1 MHKFFI
7 VKINLVLLVYKRY
20 QSSINLKTMKK
31 IVLLLSAAVLV
42 LGSIAF
48 ITKLIPGS
56 QLHIAKVV
64 GAVQDQQI
72 AKIDDNSGDW
82 LTYGRNYGE
91 ERYSPLSQITKE
103 NVNQLGLAWS
113 INLGTSRGIEA
124 TPLVVDGIMF
134 ISGPWSVV
142 YAIDTR
148 KGKILWTYDPQVPKG
163 FGEKACCDVV
173 NRGLAMYK
181 GNIFVGTLDGRLVSI
196 NAATGKMKWEVLS
209 VSHDRSYTITGAPRV
224 MDGKVIIGNSGAEYG
239 VRGYVT
245 AYDAMTG
252 KKVWRFF
259 TVPGNPANGFEHPEM
274 EVAAKTWKGEWW
286 KYGGGGTAW
295 DAFAYDPKLKLIY
308 VGTGNGSPW
317 NREIRSPGGG
327 DNLYLSSILAIH
339 AETGKLKWH
348 YQTTPGESWDF
359 TAVQQIILT
368 QLEIKGKKRDVLM
381 QAPKNGFF
389 YVLDRNTGELLSAE
403 PYVYVNWA
411 SKVDMKTGRPV
422 ETPNARYLT
431 SNEQIYPGPFG
442 GHNWQPMAFNPKT
455 NLVYIPAREQSFTYG
470 NQQDFVYD
478 KDHWS
483 LGISSNPAN
492 PTNKDA
498 KFAKSYGKLIAW
510 DPVLNKEVWSKVEKT
525 TWNSGVMTTSDL
537 VFQGTAEGDFNAM
550 DARTGKVIW
559 TKNLGTGIVAPPIT
573 YLVDGVQYVTIAVG
587 WGGVQGQSNRNTEQ
601 INPGTVYTFAIG
613 KNAAMPVFEKQ
624 PKKEYLTLPVE
635 VTEAQVE
642 KGSNLFGKYCS
653 ACHTL
658 SAGNPGGNIPNL
670 TYSHP
675 DIMGAFHQIVGDGI
689 FLPKGMPKF
698 GGRLSNEDISNIKGY
713 ILATAKKNREKK

>member
-1 MHKFFI
+1 MHNFFI

-72 AKIDDNSGDW
+72 ANIDDNSGDW

-196 NAATGKMKWEVLS
+196 NAATGKKKWEVLS

-422 ETPNARYLT
+422 ETPNARYLS

-642 KGSNLFGKYCS
+642 RGSNLFGKYCS

>member
-1 MHKFFI
+1 MKKTILYFSAI
-7 VKINLVLLVYKRY
+7 ILVL
-20 QSSINLKTMKK
+20 
-31 IVLLLSAAVLV
+31 A
-42 LGSIAF
+42 SIAF
-48 ITKLIPGS
+48 IEKSKPGS
-56 QLHIAKVV
+56 PLHIAKVV
-64 GAVQDQQI
+64 GAVQDKQI
-72 AKIDDNSGDW
+72 SAIEDNSGDW

-91 ERYSPLSQITKE
+91 ERFSPLGQITKE
-103 NVNQLGLAWS
+103 NVGQLGLAWS
-113 INLGTSRGIEA
+113 LNLGTKRGIEA

-142 YAIDTR
+142 YAINTR
-148 KGKILWTYDPQVPKG
+148 NGKLLWTYDPQVPKE

-173 NRGLAMYK
+173 NRGVAMYK

-196 NAATGKMKWEVLS
+196 NAATGKKKWEVLT

-224 MDGKVIIGNSGAEYG
+224 MDGKVMIGNSGAEFG

-252 KKVWRFF
+252 KKIWRFY
-259 TVPGNPANGFEHPEM
+259 TVPGNPAKGFEHPEM

-308 VGTGNGSPW
+308 VGTGNGSVW

-348 YQTTPGESWDF
+348 YQTTPGDSWDF

-368 QLEIKGKKRDVLM
+368 QLEIKGKKREVLM

-422 ETPNARYLT
+422 ETPNARYIKT
-431 SNEQIYPGPFG
+431 NEQIYPSPYGA
-442 GHNWQPMAFNPKT
+442 HNWQPMAFNPKT
-455 NLVYIPAREQSFTYG
+455 KLVYIPAREQSMMYG
-470 NQQDFVYD
+470 NEQDFVYD
-478 KDHWS
+478 KDYWS
-483 LGISSNPAN
+483 LGIGIGVGGNPAN
-492 PTNKDA
+492 PTNMDP
-498 KFAKSYGKLIAW
+498 KFPKSFGKLIAW
-510 DPVLNKEVWSKVEKT
+510 DPVHNKEVWSKIEKT
-525 TWNSGVMTTSDL
+525 TWNSGVLTTSDL
-537 VFQGTAEGDFNAM
+537 VFQGNAEGDFNAL
-550 DARTGKVIW
+550 DARTGQVLW

-587 WGGVQGQSNRNTEQ
+587 WGGASGIANRNTEQ

-613 KNAAMPVFEKQ
+613 KNTAMPVFEKQ
-624 PKKEYLTLPVE
+624 AKKEYLTLPVE
-635 VTEAQVE
+635 ITEAQVE
-642 KGSNLFGKYCS
+642 KGGNLFGKYCS
-653 ACHTL
+653 ACHNL
-658 SAGNPGGNIPNL
+658 NAGNPGGNIPNL

-698 GGRLSNEDISNIKGY
+698 KGRLSDEDISNIKGY
-713 ILATAKKNREKK
+713 ILSSAKKNRESK

>member
-1 MHKFFI
+1 MK
-7 VKINLVLLVYKRY
+7 KLVLLF
-20 QSSINLKTMKK
+20 
-31 IVLLLSAAVLV
+31 SAAALF

-72 AKIDDNSGDW
+72 ANIDDNSGDW

-103 NVNQLGLAWS
+103 NVSQLGLAWS
-113 INLGTSRGIEA
+113 LNLGTKRGIEA

-134 ISGPWSVV
+134 ISGPWSIV

-196 NAATGKMKWEVLS
+196 NAATGKKKWEVLS

-455 NLVYIPAREQSFTYG
+455 NLVYIPAREQSFMYG
-470 NQQDFVYD
+470 NQQDFEYD

-587 WGGVQGQSNRNTEQ
+587 WGGVQGQSSKNTEQ
-601 INPGTVYTFAIG
+601 INPGTIYTFAIG

-670 TYSHP
+670 TYTHP

>member
-1 MHKFFI
+1 
-7 VKINLVLLVYKRY
+7 
-20 QSSINLKTMKK
+20 MKK

-72 AKIDDNSGDW
+72 ANIDDNSGDW

-196 NAATGKMKWEVLS
+196 NAATGKKKWEVLS

-422 ETPNARYLT
+422 ETPNARYLS

-642 KGSNLFGKYCS
+642 RGSNLFGKYCS

>member
-1 MHKFFI
+1 MKKLILGFLATI
-7 VKINLVLLVYKRY
+7 LVL
-20 QSSINLKTMKK
+20 
-31 IVLLLSAAVLV
+31 A
-42 LGSIAF
+42 SIAF
-48 ITKLIPGS
+48 VEKIKPGS
-56 QLHIAKVV
+56 ALHIAKVV
-64 GAVQDQQI
+64 GAVQDKQI
-72 AKIDDNSGDW
+72 STIEDNSGDW

-91 ERYSPLSQITKE
+91 ERYSPLGQITKE
-103 NVNQLGLAWS
+103 NVGQLGLAWS
-113 INLGTSRGIEA
+113 LNLGTKRGIEA

-142 YAIDTR
+142 YAINTR
-148 KGKILWTYDPQVPKG
+148 NGKLLWTYDPQVPKE

-173 NRGLAMYK
+173 NRGVAMYK

-196 NAATGKMKWEVLS
+196 NAATGKKKWEVLT

-224 MDGKVIIGNSGAEYG
+224 MDGKVMIGNSGAEFG

-252 KKVWRFF
+252 KKIWRFY

-274 EVAAKTWKGEWW
+274 KEAAKTWNGEWW

-308 VGTGNGSPW
+308 VGTGNGSVW

-348 YQTTPGESWDF
+348 YQTTPGDSWDF

-368 QLEIKGKKRDVLM
+368 QLEIKGKKREVLM

-422 ETPNARYLT
+422 ETPNARYIKT
-431 SNEQIYPGPFG
+431 NEQIYPSPYGA
-442 GHNWQPMAFNPKT
+442 HNWQPMAFNPKT
-455 NLVYIPAREQSFTYG
+455 KLVYIPAREQSMMYG
-470 NQQDFVYD
+470 NEKDFVYD
-478 KDHWS
+478 KDYWS
-483 LGISSNPAN
+483 LGIGIGVGGNPAN
-492 PTNKDA
+492 PTNMDP
-498 KFAKSYGKLIAW
+498 KFPKSFGKLIAW
-510 DPVLNKEVWSKVEKT
+510 DPVQNKEVWSKVEKT
-525 TWNSGVMTTSDL
+525 VWNSGVLTTSDL
-537 VFQGTAEGDFNAM
+537 VFQGNAEGDFNAL
-550 DARTGKVIW
+550 DARTGQVLW

-587 WGGVQGQSNRNTEQ
+587 WGGASGIANRNTEQ

-613 KNAAMPVFEKQ
+613 KNTAMPVFEKQ
-624 PKKEYLTLPVE
+624 AKKEYLTLPVE
-635 VTEAQVE
+635 ITEAQVE
-642 KGSNLFGKYCS
+642 KGGNLFGKYCS
-653 ACHTL
+653 ACHNL
-658 SAGNPGGNIPNL
+658 NAGNPGGNIPNL

-698 GGRLSNEDISNIKGY
+698 KGRLSDEDISNIKGY
-713 ILATAKKNREKK
+713 ILSSAKKNRESK

>member
-1 MHKFFI
+1 MKKTILYFSAI
-7 VKINLVLLVYKRY
+7 ILVL
-20 QSSINLKTMKK
+20 
-31 IVLLLSAAVLV
+31 A
-42 LGSIAF
+42 SIAF
-48 ITKLIPGS
+48 IEKSKPGS
-56 QLHIAKVV
+56 PLHIAKVV
-64 GAVQDQQI
+64 GAVQDKQI
-72 AKIDDNSGDW
+72 STIEDNSGDW

-91 ERYSPLSQITKE
+91 ERFSPLGQITKE
-103 NVNQLGLAWS
+103 NVGQLGLAWS
-113 INLGTSRGIEA
+113 LNLGTKRGIEA

-142 YAIDTR
+142 YAINTR
-148 KGKILWTYDPQVPKG
+148 NGKLLWTYDPQVPKE

-173 NRGLAMYK
+173 NRGVAMYK

-196 NAATGKMKWEVLS
+196 NAATGKKKWEVLT

-224 MDGKVIIGNSGAEYG
+224 MDGKVMIGNSGAEFG

-252 KKVWRFF
+252 KKIWRFY

-274 EVAAKTWKGEWW
+274 KEAAKTWKGEWW

-308 VGTGNGSPW
+308 VGTGNGSVW

-348 YQTTPGESWDF
+348 YQTTPGDSWDF

-368 QLEIKGKKRDVLM
+368 QLEIKGKKREVLM

-422 ETPNARYLT
+422 ETPNARYIKT
-431 SNEQIYPGPFG
+431 NEQIYPSPYGA
-442 GHNWQPMAFNPKT
+442 HNWQPMAFNPKT
-455 NLVYIPAREQSFTYG
+455 KLVYIPAREQSMMYG
-470 NQQDFVYD
+470 NEQDFVYD
-478 KDHWS
+478 KDYWS
-483 LGISSNPAN
+483 LGIGIGVGGNPAN
-492 PTNKDA
+492 PTNMDP
-498 KFAKSYGKLIAW
+498 KFPKSFGKLIAW
-510 DPVLNKEVWSKVEKT
+510 DPVQNKEVWSKVEKT
-525 TWNSGVMTTSDL
+525 VWNSGVLTTSDL
-537 VFQGTAEGDFNAM
+537 VFQGNAEGDFNAL
-550 DARTGKVIW
+550 DARTGQVLW

-587 WGGVQGQSNRNTEQ
+587 WGGASGIANRNTEQ

-613 KNAAMPVFEKQ
+613 KNTAMPVFEKQ
-624 PKKEYLTLPVE
+624 AKKEYLTLPVE
-635 VTEAQVE
+635 ITEAQVE
-642 KGSNLFGKYCS
+642 KGGNLFGKYCS
-653 ACHTL
+653 ACHNL
-658 SAGNPGGNIPNL
+658 NAGNPGGNIPNL

-698 GGRLSNEDISNIKGY
+698 KGRLSDEDISNIKGY
-713 ILATAKKNREKK
+713 ILSSAKKNRESK

>member
-1 MHKFFI
+1 MKKLILGFSATI
-7 VKINLVLLVYKRY
+7 LVL
-20 QSSINLKTMKK
+20 
-31 IVLLLSAAVLV
+31 A
-42 LGSIAF
+42 SIAF
-48 ITKLIPGS
+48 VEKTKPGS
-56 QLHIAKVV
+56 ALHIAKVV
-64 GAVQDQQI
+64 GAVQDKQI
-72 AKIDDNSGDW
+72 STIEDNSGDW

-91 ERYSPLSQITKE
+91 ERFSPLGQITKE
-103 NVNQLGLAWS
+103 NVGQIGLAWS
-113 INLGTSRGIEA
+113 LNLGTKRGIEA

-142 YAIDTR
+142 YAINTR
-148 KGKILWTYDPQVPKG
+148 NGKLLWTYDPQVPKE

-173 NRGLAMYK
+173 NRGVAMYK

-196 NAATGKMKWEVLS
+196 NAATGKKKWEVLT

-224 MDGKVIIGNSGAEYG
+224 MDGKVLIGNGGAEFG

-252 KKVWRFF
+252 KKIWRFY

-274 EVAAKTWKGEWW
+274 KEAVKTWNGEWW

-308 VGTGNGSPW
+308 VGTGNGSVW

-348 YQTTPGESWDF
+348 YQTTPGDSWDF

-368 QLEIKGKKRDVLM
+368 QLEIKGKKREVLM

-422 ETPNARYLT
+422 EASNARYLK
-431 SNEQIYPGPFG
+431 SNEQIYPMAYG
-442 GHNWQPMAFNPKT
+442 GHNWQAMAFNPITK
-455 NLVYIPAREQSFTYG
+455 LVYIPAREISMIYG
-470 NQQDFVYD
+470 NEQNFVYD
-478 KDHWS
+478 KDYWS
-483 LGISSNPAN
+483 LGIGKNPAN
-492 PTNKDA
+492 PTNMDSKGP
-498 KFAKSYGKLIAW
+498 KSHGKLIAW
-510 DPVLNKEVWSKVEKT
+510 DPVQNKEVWSKKEKSI
-525 TWNSGVMTTSDL
+525 WNSGVLTTSDL
-537 VFQGTAEGDFNAM
+537 VFQGNAEGDFNAL
-550 DARTGKVIW
+550 DAKTGQVIW

-587 WGGVQGQSNRNTEQ
+587 WGGVVSLKNKNTEQ
-601 INPGTVYTFAIG
+601 INPGTIYTFAIG
-613 KNAAMPVFEKQ
+613 KNAAMPVFEKEA
-624 PKKEYLTLPVE
+624 KKEYVTLAVDILD
-635 VTEAQVE
+635 TQIA
-642 KGSNLFGKYCS
+642 KGEDLFDKYCS

-658 SAGNPGGNIPNL
+658 APNNPGGTIPNL

-675 DIMGAFHQIVGDGI
+675 DIMGAFHQIVRDGI

-698 GGRLSNEDISNIKGY
+698 KGRLSDEDISNIKGY
-713 ILATAKKNREKK
+713 ILSSAKKNRESK

>member
-1 MHKFFI
+1 MKKLILGFSATI
-7 VKINLVLLVYKRY
+7 LVL
-20 QSSINLKTMKK
+20 
-31 IVLLLSAAVLV
+31 A
-42 LGSIAF
+42 SIAF
-48 ITKLIPGS
+48 VEKTKPGS
-56 QLHIAKVV
+56 ALHISKVV
-64 GAVQDQQI
+64 GAVQDKQI
-72 AKIDDNSGDW
+72 STIEDNSGDW

-91 ERYSPLSQITKE
+91 ERFSPLGQITKE
-103 NVNQLGLAWS
+103 NVGQLGLAWS
-113 INLGTSRGIEA
+113 LNLGTKRGIEA

-134 ISGPWSVV
+134 MSGPWSVV
-142 YAIDTR
+142 YAINTR
-148 KGKILWTYDPQVPKG
+148 NGKLLWTYDPQVPKE

-173 NRGLAMYK
+173 NRGVAMYK

-196 NAATGKMKWEVLS
+196 NAATGKKKWEVLT

-224 MDGKVIIGNSGAEYG
+224 MDGKVLIGNGGAEFG

-252 KKVWRFF
+252 KKIWRFY

-274 EVAAKTWKGEWW
+274 KEAVKTWNGEWW

-308 VGTGNGSPW
+308 VGTGNGSVW

-348 YQTTPGESWDF
+348 YQTTPGDSWDF

-368 QLEIKGKKRDVLM
+368 QLEIKGKKREVLM

-422 ETPNARYLT
+422 EAPNARYLK
-431 SNEQIYPGPFG
+431 SNEQIYPMAYG
-442 GHNWQPMAFNPKT
+442 GHNWQAMAFNPITK
-455 NLVYIPAREQSFTYG
+455 LVYIPAREISMIYG
-470 NQQDFVYD
+470 NEQNFVYD
-478 KDHWS
+478 KDYWS
-483 LGISSNPAN
+483 LGIAKNPAN
-492 PTNKDA
+492 PTNMDSKGP
-498 KFAKSYGKLIAW
+498 KSHGKLIAW
-510 DPVLNKEVWSKVEKT
+510 DPVQNKEVWSKKEKSI
-525 TWNSGVMTTSDL
+525 WNSGVLTTSDL
-537 VFQGTAEGDFNAM
+537 VFQGNAEGDFNAL
-550 DARTGKVIW
+550 DAKTGQVIW

-587 WGGVQGQSNRNTEQ
+587 WGGVVSLKNKNTEQ
-601 INPGTVYTFAIG
+601 INPGTIYTFAIG
-613 KNAAMPVFEKQ
+613 KNVAMPVFEKEA
-624 PKKEYLTLPVE
+624 KKEYVTLAVDISD
-635 VTEAQVE
+635 TQVA
-642 KGSNLFGKYCS
+642 KGEDLFDKYCS

-658 SAGNPGGNIPNL
+658 APNNPGGTIPNL

-698 GGRLSNEDISNIKGY
+698 KGRLSDADITNIKGY
-713 ILATAKKNREKK
+713 ILSSAKKNRESK

>member
-1 MHKFFI
+1 
-7 VKINLVLLVYKRY
+7 
-20 QSSINLKTMKK
+20 
-31 IVLLLSAAVLV
+31 
-42 LGSIAF
+42 
-48 ITKLIPGS
+48 
-56 QLHIAKVV
+56 
-64 GAVQDQQI
+64 
-72 AKIDDNSGDW
+72 
-82 LTYGRNYGE
+82 
-91 ERYSPLSQITKE
+91 
-103 NVNQLGLAWS
+103 
-113 INLGTSRGIEA
+113 
-124 TPLVVDGIMF
+124 MF
-134 ISGPWSVV
+134 ISVPGSIV

-148 KGKILWTYDPQVPKG
+148 KCNILLSYDPQVPKG

-196 NAATGKMKWEVLS
+196 NAATGKKKWEVLS

-252 KKVWRFF
+252 KKIWRFF

-470 NQQDFVYD
+470 NQQDFQYD
-478 KDHWS
+478 KDYWS

-492 PTNKDA
+492 PTNKDP
-498 KFAKSYGKLIAW
+498 KFVKSFGKLIAW

-537 VFQGTAEGDFNAM
+537 VFQGNAEGDFNAM
-550 DARTGKVIW
+550 DAKTGQILW

-587 WGGVQGQSNRNTEQ
+587 WGGVQGQSNRSTEQ

-613 KNAAMPVFEKQ
+613 KNAAMPVYEKQ

-642 KGSNLFGKYCS
+642 KGGSLFGKYCG

-658 SAGNPGGNIPNL
+658 NANNPGGNIPNL

>member
-1 MHKFFI
+1 MK
-7 VKINLVLLVYKRY
+7 KLVLLF
-20 QSSINLKTMKK
+20 
-31 IVLLLSAAVLV
+31 SAAVLV

-48 ITKLIPGS
+48 ITKSIPGS
-56 QLHIAKVV
+56 SLHIAKVV

-72 AKIDDNSGDW
+72 ANIDDNSGDW

-91 ERYSPLSQITKE
+91 ERFSPLGQITKD
-103 NVNQLGLAWS
+103 NVGQLGLAWS
-113 INLGTSRGIEA
+113 LNLGTKRGIEA

-134 ISGPWSVV
+134 ISGPWSIV

-196 NAATGKMKWEVLS
+196 NAATGKKKWEVLS

-455 NLVYIPAREQSFTYG
+455 NLVYIPAREQSFMYG
-470 NQQDFVYD
+470 NQQDFQYD

-587 WGGVQGQSNRNTEQ
+587 WGGVQGQSSKNTEQ
-601 INPGTVYTFAIG
+601 INPGTIYTFAIG

-642 KGSNLFGKYCS
+642 KGDNLFGKYCS

-670 TYSHP
+670 TYTHP
-675 DIMGAFHQIVGDGI
+675 DIMGAFHQIVRDGI

-698 GGRLSNEDISNIKGY
+698 GGRLSDEDISNIKGY

>member
-1 MHKFFI
+1 
-7 VKINLVLLVYKRY
+7 
-20 QSSINLKTMKK
+20 MKK
-31 IVLLLSAAVLV
+31 IVLQLSAAVLV
-42 LGSIAF
+42 LASIAF
-48 ITKLIPGS
+48 ITKSIPGTP
-56 QLHIAKVV
+56 LHIAKVV

-72 AKIDDNSGDW
+72 AIVADNSGDW

-91 ERYSPLSQITKE
+91 ERFSPLGQITKD
-103 NVNQLGLAWS
+103 NVGQLGLAWS

-134 ISGPWSVV
+134 ISGPWSIV

-173 NRGLAMYK
+173 NRGVAMYK

-196 NAATGKMKWEVLS
+196 NAATGKKKWEVLT

-224 MDGKVIIGNSGAEYG
+224 MDGKVLIGNSGAEYG

-245 AYDAMTG
+245 AYDAITG
-252 KKVWRFF
+252 KKIWRFF

-274 EVAAKTWKGEWW
+274 KEAAKTWNGEWW

-308 VGTGNGSPW
+308 VGTGNGSVW
-317 NREIRSPGGG
+317 NREIRSPKGG

-348 YQTTPGESWDF
+348 YQTTPGDSWDF

-368 QLEIKGKKRDVLM
+368 QLEIKGKQRNVLM

-389 YVLDRNTGELLSAE
+389 YVLDRDTGELLSAE

-411 SKVDMKTGRPV
+411 SKVDLKTGRPV
-422 ETPNARYLT
+422 ETPNARYT
-431 SNEQIYPGPFG
+431 KSNEQIYPGPFG

-470 NQQDFVYD
+470 NQQNFVYD
-478 KDHWS
+478 KDYWS
-483 LGISSNPAN
+483 LGIGGNPAN
-492 PTNKDA
+492 PTNKDP
-498 KFAKSYGKLIAW
+498 KFAKSFGKLIAW
-510 DPVLNKEVWSKVEKT
+510 DPVQNKEVWSKIEKT
-525 TWNSGVMTTSDL
+525 TWNSGVLTTSDL

-550 DARTGKVIW
+550 DARTGQVLW

-587 WGGVQGQSNRNTEQ
+587 WGGVQGQSSRNTEQ

-613 KNAAMPVFEKQ
+613 KNTAMPVFEKQ

-635 VTEAQVE
+635 VAEAQID
-642 KGSNLFGKYCS
+642 KGGNLFGKYCS

-675 DIMGAFHQIVGDGI
+675 DVMGAFHQIVGDGI

>member
-1 MHKFFI
+1 
-7 VKINLVLLVYKRY
+7 
-20 QSSINLKTMKK
+20 MKK
-31 IVLLLSAAVLV
+31 LILGFSATILV

-48 ITKLIPGS
+48 VEKTKPGS
-56 QLHIAKVV
+56 ALHIAKVV
-64 GAVQDQQI
+64 GAVQDKQI
-72 AKIDDNSGDW
+72 STIEDNSGDW

-91 ERYSPLSQITKE
+91 ERFSPLGQITKE
-103 NVNQLGLAWS
+103 NVGQLGLAWS
-113 INLGTSRGIEA
+113 LNLGTKRGIEA

-134 ISGPWSVV
+134 MSGPWSVV
-142 YAIDTR
+142 YAINTR
-148 KGKILWTYDPQVPKG
+148 NGKLLWTYDPQVPKE

-173 NRGLAMYK
+173 NRGVAMYK

-196 NAATGKMKWEVLS
+196 NAATGKKKWEVLT

-224 MDGKVIIGNSGAEYG
+224 MDGKVLIGNGGAEFG

-252 KKVWRFF
+252 KKIWRFY

-274 EVAAKTWKGEWW
+274 KEAVKTWNGEWW

-308 VGTGNGSPW
+308 VGTGNGSVW

-348 YQTTPGESWDF
+348 YQTTPGDSWDF

-368 QLEIKGKKRDVLM
+368 QLEIKGKKREVLM

-422 ETPNARYLT
+422 EAPNARYLK
-431 SNEQIYPGPFG
+431 SNEQIYPMAYG
-442 GHNWQPMAFNPKT
+442 GHNWQAMAFNPITK
-455 NLVYIPAREQSFTYG
+455 LVYIPAREISMIYG
-470 NQQDFVYD
+470 NEQNFVYD
-478 KDHWS
+478 KDYWS
-483 LGISSNPAN
+483 LGIGKNPAN
-492 PTNKDA
+492 PTNMDSKGP
-498 KFAKSYGKLIAW
+498 KSHGKLIAW
-510 DPVLNKEVWSKVEKT
+510 DPVQNKEVWSKKEKSI
-525 TWNSGVMTTSDL
+525 WNSGVLTTSDL
-537 VFQGTAEGDFNAM
+537 VFQGNAEGDFNAL
-550 DARTGKVIW
+550 DAKTGQVIW

-587 WGGVQGQSNRNTEQ
+587 WGGVVSLKNKNTEQ
-601 INPGTVYTFAIG
+601 INPGTIYTFAIG
-613 KNAAMPVFEKQ
+613 KNAAMPVFEKEA
-624 PKKEYLTLPVE
+624 KKEYVTLAVDISD
-635 VTEAQVE
+635 TQVA
-642 KGSNLFGKYCS
+642 KGEDLFDKYCS

-658 SAGNPGGNIPNL
+658 APNNPGGTIPNL

-698 GGRLSNEDISNIKGY
+698 KGRLSDADITNIKGY
-713 ILATAKKNREKK
+713 ILSSAKKNRESK

>member
-1 MHKFFI
+1 MKKAILYFSAI
-7 VKINLVLLVYKRY
+7 ILVLL
-20 QSSINLKTMKK
+20 
-31 IVLLLSAAVLV
+31 
-42 LGSIAF
+42 SIAF
-48 ITKLIPGS
+48 VEKFKPGS
-56 QLHIAKVV
+56 PLHIAKVV
-64 GAVQDQQI
+64 SAVQDKQI
-72 AKIDDNSGDW
+72 STIEDNSGDW

-91 ERYSPLSQITKE
+91 ERFSPLGQITKE
-103 NVNQLGLAWS
+103 NVSQLGLAWS
-113 INLGTSRGIEA
+113 LNLGTKRGIEA

-142 YAIDTR
+142 YAINTR
-148 KGKILWTYDPQVPKG
+148 NGKLLWTYDPQVPKE

-173 NRGLAMYK
+173 NRGVAMYK

-196 NAATGKMKWEVLS
+196 NAATGKKKWEVLT

-224 MDGKVIIGNSGAEYG
+224 MDGKVMIGNSGAEFG

-252 KKVWRFF
+252 KKIWRFY

-274 EVAAKTWKGEWW
+274 KEAAKTWKGEWW

-308 VGTGNGSPW
+308 VGTGNGSVW

-348 YQTTPGESWDF
+348 YQTTPGDSWDF

-368 QLEIKGKKRDVLM
+368 QLEIKGKKREVLM

-422 ETPNARYLT
+422 ETPNARYIKT
-431 SNEQIYPGPFG
+431 NEQIYPSPYGA
-442 GHNWQPMAFNPKT
+442 HNWQPMAFNPKT
-455 NLVYIPAREQSFTYG
+455 KLVYIPAREQSMMYG
-470 NQQDFVYD
+470 NEKDFVYD
-478 KDHWS
+478 KDYWS
-483 LGISSNPAN
+483 LGIGIGVGGNPAN
-492 PTNKDA
+492 PTNMDP
-498 KFAKSYGKLIAW
+498 KFPKSFGKLIAW
-510 DPVLNKEVWSKVEKT
+510 DPVQNKEVWSKVEKT
-525 TWNSGVMTTSDL
+525 VWNSGVLTTSDL
-537 VFQGTAEGDFNAM
+537 VFQGNAEGDFNAL
-550 DARTGKVIW
+550 DARTGQVLW

-587 WGGVQGQSNRNTEQ
+587 WGGASGIANRNTEQ

-613 KNAAMPVFEKQ
+613 KNTAMPVFEKQ
-624 PKKEYLTLPVE
+624 AKKEYLTLPVE
-635 VTEAQVE
+635 ITEAQVE
-642 KGSNLFGKYCS
+642 KGGNLFGKYCS
-653 ACHTL
+653 ACHNL
-658 SAGNPGGNIPNL
+658 NAGNPGGNIPNL

-698 GGRLSNEDISNIKGY
+698 KGRLSDVDISNIKGF
-713 ILATAKKNREKK
+713 ILSSAKKNRETK

>member
-1 MHKFFI
+1 MKKLILGFSATI
-7 VKINLVLLVYKRY
+7 LVL
-20 QSSINLKTMKK
+20 
-31 IVLLLSAAVLV
+31 A
-42 LGSIAF
+42 SIAF
-48 ITKLIPGS
+48 VEKTKPGS
-56 QLHIAKVV
+56 ALHIAKVV
-64 GAVQDQQI
+64 GAVQDKQI
-72 AKIDDNSGDW
+72 STIEDNSGDW

-91 ERYSPLSQITKE
+91 ERFSPLGQITKE
-103 NVNQLGLAWS
+103 NVGQIGLAWS
-113 INLGTSRGIEA
+113 LNLGTKRGIEA

-142 YAIDTR
+142 YAINTR
-148 KGKILWTYDPQVPKG
+148 NGKLLWTYDPQVPKE

-173 NRGLAMYK
+173 NRGVAMYK

-196 NAATGKMKWEVLS
+196 NAATGKKKWEVLT

-224 MDGKVIIGNSGAEYG
+224 MDGKVLIGNGGAEFG

-252 KKVWRFF
+252 KKIWRFY
-259 TVPGNPANGFEHPEM
+259 TVPGNPAKGFEHPEM
-274 EVAAKTWKGEWW
+274 KEAVKTWKGEWW

-308 VGTGNGSPW
+308 VGTGNGSVW

-348 YQTTPGESWDF
+348 YQTTPGDSWDF

-368 QLEIKGKKRDVLM
+368 QLEIKGKKREVLM

-422 ETPNARYLT
+422 EASNARYLK
-431 SNEQIYPGPFG
+431 SNEQIYPMAYG
-442 GHNWQPMAFNPKT
+442 GHNWQAMAFNPITK
-455 NLVYIPAREQSFTYG
+455 LVYIPAREISMIYG
-470 NQQDFVYD
+470 NEQNFVYD
-478 KDHWS
+478 KDYWS
-483 LGISSNPAN
+483 LGIGKNPAN
-492 PTNKDA
+492 PTNMDSKGP
-498 KFAKSYGKLIAW
+498 KSHGKLIAW
-510 DPVLNKEVWSKVEKT
+510 DPVQNKEVWSKKEKSI
-525 TWNSGVMTTSDL
+525 WNSGVLTTSDL
-537 VFQGTAEGDFNAM
+537 VFQGNAEGDFNAL
-550 DARTGKVIW
+550 DAKTGQVIW

-587 WGGVQGQSNRNTEQ
+587 WGGVVSLKNKNTEQ
-601 INPGTVYTFAIG
+601 INPGTIYTFAIG
-613 KNAAMPVFEKQ
+613 KNAAMPVFEKEA
-624 PKKEYLTLPVE
+624 KKEYVTLAVDILD
-635 VTEAQVE
+635 TQIA
-642 KGSNLFGKYCS
+642 KGEDLFDKYCS

-658 SAGNPGGNIPNL
+658 APNNPGGTIPNL

-675 DIMGAFHQIVGDGI
+675 DIMGAFHQIVRDGI

-698 GGRLSNEDISNIKGY
+698 KGRLSDEDISNIKGY
-713 ILATAKKNREKK
+713 ILSSAKKNRESK

>member
-1 MHKFFI
+1 
-7 VKINLVLLVYKRY
+7 
-20 QSSINLKTMKK
+20 MKK
-31 IVLLLSAAVLV
+31 IVLLFTAAVLFI
-42 LGSIAF
+42 GSIAF
-48 ITKLIPGS
+48 ITKSLPGS
-56 QLHIAKVV
+56 ALHIAKVV
-64 GAVQDQQI
+64 GAVQDQQL
-72 AKIDDNSGDW
+72 ATIDDNSGDW

-91 ERYSPLSQITKE
+91 ERFSPLGQITKD
-103 NVNQLGLAWS
+103 NVSQLGLAWS
-113 INLGTSRGIEA
+113 LNLGTKRGIEG

-134 ISGPWSVV
+134 LSGPWSVV
-142 YAIDTR
+142 YAIDVR

-196 NAATGKMKWEVLS
+196 NAATGKKKWEVLS

-252 KKVWRFF
+252 KKIWRFF

-274 EVAAKTWKGEWW
+274 KEAAKTWNGEWW

-348 YQTTPGESWDF
+348 YQTTPGDSWDY

-368 QLEIKGKKRDVLM
+368 QLEIKGKKREVLM

-411 SKVDMKTGRPV
+411 SKVDIKTGRPV
-422 ETPNARYLT
+422 ENPNARYVK
-431 SNEQIYPGPFG
+431 SNEQIYPSPFG
-442 GHNWQPMAFNPKT
+442 GHNWQAMAFNPKT
-455 NLVYIPAREQSFTYG
+455 NLVYIPAREQSWNFG
-470 NQQDFVYD
+470 NQIDFVYD

-483 LGISSNPAN
+483 TGNKSNPAN
-492 PTNKDA
+492 PTNKDPNGP
-498 KFAKSYGKLIAW
+498 KSYGKLIAW
-510 DPVLNKEVWSKVEKT
+510 DPVLNKEVWHKAEKT
-525 TWNSGVMTTSDL
+525 GWNSGVLTTSDL
-537 VFQGTAEGDFNAM
+537 VFQGNAEGDFNAL
-550 DARTGKVIW
+550 DARTGKVLW

-587 WGGVQGQSNRNTEQ
+587 WGGVMGLSSRSTEQ

-613 KNAAMPVFEKQ
+613 KNVAMPVYEKE

-635 VTEAQVE
+635 ISDEQVA
-642 KGSNLFGKYCS
+642 KGASLFGKYCGP
-653 ACHTL
+653 CHNL
-658 SAGNPGGNIPNL
+658 NAGNPGGNIPNL

-675 DIMGAFHQIVGDGI
+675 DIMGAFQQIVGDGI

-698 GGRLSNEDISNIKGY
+698 GGRLNNDDISNIKGY

>member
-1 MHKFFI
+1 MK
-7 VKINLVLLVYKRY
+7 KLVLLF
-20 QSSINLKTMKK
+20 T
-31 IVLLLSAAVLV
+31 AAVLFIC
-42 LGSIAF
+42 SIAF
-48 ITKLIPGS
+48 ITKSLPGS
-56 QLHIAKVV
+56 TLHIAKVV
-64 GAVQDQQI
+64 GAVQDLQL
-72 AKIDDNSGDW
+72 ATIDDNSGDW

-91 ERYSPLSQITKE
+91 ERFSPLGQITKE
-103 NVNQLGLAWS
+103 NVSQLGLAWS
-113 INLGTSRGIEA
+113 LNLGTKRGIEG

-134 ISGPWSVV
+134 LSGPWSVV
-142 YAIDTR
+142 YAIDVR

-181 GNIFVGTLDGRLVSI
+181 GNIFIGTLDGRLVSI
-196 NAATGKMKWEVLS
+196 NAATGKKKWEVLS

-252 KKVWRFF
+252 KKIWRFY

-274 EVAAKTWKGEWW
+274 KEAAKTWNGEWW

-348 YQTTPGESWDF
+348 YQTTPGDSWDF

-368 QLEIKGKKRDVLM
+368 QLEIKGRKREVLM

-422 ETPNARYLT
+422 ENPNARYVK
-431 SNEQIYPGPFG
+431 SNEQIYPSPFG
-442 GHNWQPMAFNPKT
+442 GHNWQAMAFNPKT
-455 NLVYIPAREQSFTYG
+455 NLVYIPAREQSWNFG
-470 NQQDFVYD
+470 NQIDFVYD

-483 LGISSNPAN
+483 TGNKSNPAN
-492 PTNKDA
+492 PTNKDPNGP
-498 KFAKSYGKLIAW
+498 KSYGKLIAW
-510 DPVLNKEVWSKVEKT
+510 DPVLNKEVWHKAEKT
-525 TWNSGVMTTSDL
+525 GWNSGVLTTSDL
-537 VFQGTAEGDFNAM
+537 VFQGNAEGDFNAL
-550 DARTGKVIW
+550 DARTGKVLW

-587 WGGVQGQSNRNTEQ
+587 WGGVMGLSSRSTEQ

-613 KNAAMPVFEKQ
+613 KNVAMPVYEKE

-635 VTEAQVE
+635 ISDEQVA
-642 KGSNLFGKYCS
+642 KGASLFGKYCGP
-653 ACHTL
+653 CHNL
-658 SAGNPGGNIPNL
+658 NAGNPGGNIPNL

-675 DIMGAFHQIVGDGI
+675 DIMGAFQQIVGDGI

-698 GGRLSNEDISNIKGY
+698 GGRLNNDDISNIKGY

>member
-1 MHKFFI
+1 MK
-7 VKINLVLLVYKRY
+7 KLVLLF
-20 QSSINLKTMKK
+20 
-31 IVLLLSAAVLV
+31 SAAVLV

-48 ITKLIPGS
+48 ITKSIPGS
-56 QLHIAKVV
+56 PLHIAKVV

-72 AKIDDNSGDW
+72 SNIDDNSGDW

-91 ERYSPLSQITKE
+91 ERFSPLGQITKD
-103 NVNQLGLAWS
+103 NVGQLGLAWS
-113 INLGTSRGIEA
+113 LNLGTKRGIEA

-134 ISGPWSVV
+134 ISGPWSIV

-196 NAATGKMKWEVLS
+196 NAATGKKKWEVLS

-455 NLVYIPAREQSFTYG
+455 NLVYIPAREQSFMYG
-470 NQQDFVYD
+470 NQQDFQYD

-587 WGGVQGQSNRNTEQ
+587 WGGVQGQSSKNTEQ
-601 INPGTVYTFAIG
+601 INPGTIYTFAIG

-635 VTEAQVE
+635 ITEAQME

-670 TYSHP
+670 TYTHP
-675 DIMGAFHQIVGDGI
+675 DIMGSFHQIVGDGI